1 MTKSIKATGK
11 RANPGRT
18 GIHPSQ
24 LPLRT
29 NITCKPRPDGA
40 PHGTSATARP
50 GEPGITHHIG
60 ASDTRSKR
68 SLERSG
74 MNPGWALGYGVDR
87 QEPRTLGDE
96 PPSTLDIG
104 AIPKNQA
111 PKARG
116 STVSTFGYCESHPSG
131 PAGMGGRQYL
141 RVLLSL
147 SPNRPTP
154 VGRTAR
160 SPRRWRNRR
169 VLTVRSFAGPCP
181 MSYNPRHPPA
191 DRQEPPTPGART

>member
-68 SLERSG
+68 SPERSG

-141 RVLLSL
+141 RADYPSAQESQPRPWDRPSRRDTGTHRKGQDAPPTS
-147 SPNRPTP
+147 SP
-154 VGRTAR
+154 TAQ
-160 SPRRWRNRR
+160 SPRRGARNRR
-169 VLTVRSFAGPCP
+169 W
-181 MSYNPRHPPA
+181 
-191 DRQEPPTPGART
+191 TP